1 MKIRKITL
9 SKTSALHYY
18 KLILRS
24 TLLILTVA
32 LYIYDKVTGK
42 SDIYTDYISRPWL
55 LAILCGLFTVEMVLR
70 FFPSRIE
77 SMGCQKQFSVNY
89 IPRSNPQ
96 PVHRPKWRLVAAT
109 AAWIALNALIFI
121 LYFTNVID
129 KGIMLII
136 ALAYSVCDMVCIL
149 FFCPFE
155 TWFLKNKCC
164 TTCRIYN
171 WDYLMMFTPLIVIP
185 HPAAQIL
192 ALLALVLLL
201 RWEITYWLHP
211 EWFYEETNASLKCA
225 HCTEKLCSHKKQLRI
240 LHHHIMNKTLEVVKE
255 TTNKLRQ

>member
-1 MKIRKITL
+1 MIIINRAEIGNKFLGRSI
-9 SKTSALHYY
+9 
-18 KLILRS
+18 ILLRNR
-24 TLLILTVA
+24 IF
-32 LYIYDKVTGK
+32 LYATEFFAGMSVMAVELGA
-42 SDIYTDYISRPWL
+42 SRL
-55 LAILCGLFTVEMVLR
+55 LAPYFSSSQIVWTIIIGTIMIAMALGNIYGGRSADRNPNPDRLYR
-70 FFPSRIE
+70 RI
-77 SMGCQKQFSVNY
+77 M
-89 IPRSNPQ
+89 I
-96 PVHRPKWRLVAAT
+96 A

>member
-1 MKIRKITL
+1 MKIREITL

-18 KLILRS
+18 KLFLRS
-24 TLLILTVA
+24 GLLFFTVA
-32 LYIYDKVTGK
+32 FYIYDKVTGI
-42 SDIYTDYISRPWL
+42 SDIYNDYISRPWL
-55 LAILCGLFTVEMVLR
+55 LAILCGLFTFEMVLR
-70 FFPSRIE
+70 FFPSHIE
-77 SMGCQKQFSVNY
+77 SMGCQKQFYTNY
-89 IPRSNPQ
+89 KPRTNPN
-96 PVHRPKWRLVAAT
+96 PIHRPKWRLITAT
-109 AAWIALNALIFI
+109 AVWITLNALIFI

-129 KGIMLII
+129 KGMMLII
-136 ALAYSVCDMVCIL
+136 ALVYSVCDMVCIL

-185 HPAAQIL
+185 HLAAKI
-192 ALLALVLLL
+192 LVLFALILFL

-225 HCTEKLCSHKKQLRI
+225 HCTEKLCSHKRQLRKF
-240 LHHHIMNKTLEVVKE
+240 HRKIMKKTLKVVKE
-255 TTNKLRQ
+255 TTKKLR